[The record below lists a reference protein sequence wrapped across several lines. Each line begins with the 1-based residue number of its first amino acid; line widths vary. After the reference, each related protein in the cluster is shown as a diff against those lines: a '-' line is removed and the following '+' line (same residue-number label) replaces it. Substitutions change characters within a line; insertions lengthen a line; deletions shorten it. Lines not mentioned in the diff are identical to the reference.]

1 MVARRRNWKN
11 ALAKTAAFCAV
22 IVLANGQTIGNAF
35 AGARITITYDEVKTE
50 IAPQQKTFRTSE
62 NRVYT
67 LHGKN
72 QVDFSGSGG
81 FKTAAGMQLGNDM
94 ESQTSGGLRFK
105 LTYRILNGVLFVATD
120 LGSYTTTRRIK
131 TDGKNNCTSTLEYKK
146 KPGHANFDLP
156 DLNVTL
162 SEMHAENIT
171 CSIAETAD

>member
-1 MVARRRNWKN
+1 MVTRRPKWQEAFR
-11 ALAKTAAFCAV
+11 TGAFCAV
-22 IVLANGQTIGNAF
+22 ILFAGGQTIDSAY

-81 FKTAAGMQLGNDM
+81 FKTAAAMQLGKDM
-94 ESQTSGGLRFK
+94 ASRTSGGLRFK
-105 LTYRILNGVLFVATD
+105 LTYRILGGVLFVVTD
-120 LGSYTTTRRIK
+120 LSSYTTTRRIK
-131 TDGKNNCTSTLEYKK
+131 TDGKSGCTSTLEYQK
-146 KPGHANFDLP
+146 KPGHANFDFP

-162 SEMHAENIT
+162 SDMHAENIT